1 MAIGVKQVPI
11 YAHTL
16 PAAAWRLLWWMIC
29 RMDENA
35 EIRGG
40 WRIAAAGEL
49 KCDRIWVGRCAELLQ
64 AKGLIDT
71 APGKRYAK
79 VLRENLVG

>member
-1 MAIGVKQVPI
+1 MPVGVKQVAI
-11 YAHTL
+11 YSHTL

-29 RMDENA
+29 KMDEKG

-40 WRIAAAGEL
+40 WRIAAAGDM

-64 AKGLIDT
+64 RAGLIET
-71 APGKRYAK
+71 EPGRRYAR
-79 VLRENLVG
+79 VLTGNIVG